1 MTQAQIQSQIDSI
14 RNQLVKKYKPQ
25 KIILFGSYAYGQP
38 APDSD
43 VDLLV
48 VADTDK
54 KFHERVQEVRICL
67 PKDRSFD
74 LIVLTPLE
82 YQKAK
87 VKNALLLEIEAK
99 GKVIYG

>member
-1 MTQAQIQSQIDSI
+1 MISAQIQFQIDSI
-14 RNQLVKKYKPQ
+14 KEQLVKKYHPQ

-38 APDSD
+38 TQESD

-48 VADTDK
+48 VAKTDK
-54 KFHERVQEVRICL
+54 KFHERVQEVRNLL
-67 PKDRSFD
+67 PKDRPFD

-82 YQKAK
+82 YQKARME
-87 VKNALLLEIEAK
+87 NALLLEIEAK